1 MLYHA
6 RCIRRR
12 RSRRSDAKTAQ
23 LCSTRKKSSDVWDFS
38 WITAFVL
45 KSYSVFIA
53 RVREQVENGRTL
65 EAAVGEAVRYCIA
78 NDYLKEYFRQKH
90 KEEVFD
96 MLNFVWDQERAL
108 EVRAEEAREEGMEK
122 GMVSSIGRVM
132 KSLNLP
138 LERAMDVLQIPA
150 AERAKYA
157 ALVKG

>member
-1 MLYHA
+1 M
-6 RCIRRR
+6 
-12 RSRRSDAKTAQ
+12 
-23 LCSTRKKSSDVWDFS
+23 
-38 WITAFVL
+38 L

-108 EVRAEEAREEGMEK
+108 EVRAKEAREEGMEK
-122 GMVSSIGRVM
+122 GMEKGVVSSIGSVM